1 MITGADRFFLG
12 HLSMRKQV
20 SSSFFEN
27 EESRGFRWSVFAKF
41 IALEVTFG
49 PLVK

>member
-20 SSSFFEN
+20 STFFEN
-27 EESRGFRWSVFAKF
+27 ERSRGFRWSVFAKF